1 MGVNP
6 MLYKR
11 MIASLFAAGVAFVA
25 LALPQPALAQAR
37 HCDRACLVKVMDDYL
52 AAAKAHDPSRLPL
65 DASVKYTE
73 NGQRVNIGDGLWRT
87 FSQGPS
93 YRLDVVDEEHGQIA
107 LLGILE
113 ESGNRNFFSTRIA
126 VEENEKMG
134 RGLEI
139 TEIENL
145 VVRNIMGGRGP
156 AQMAMKR
163 DTFKQ
168 SVPPAKRLGRAELV
182 AIADSYFTGLDT
194 DESAAHVPF
203 TDTCRRIENGTVTAN
218 NPTPSEGMG
227 MAKLGCK
234 AQFDTGFSTIVTD
247 VRERRYPVVD
257 TEKGLVYALVFF
269 DHNGSVARYTD
280 ESGESDVAAMM
291 RQPFSFMM
299 AEVFQ
304 VRDAKIDQIEAVLM
318 AVPYKMES
326 GW

>member
-1 MGVNP
+1 
-6 MLYKR
+6 
-11 MIASLFAAGVAFVA
+11 
-25 LALPQPALAQAR
+25 
-37 HCDRACLVKVMDDYL
+37 YL

-156 AQMAMKR
+156 AQMAMER
-163 DTFKQ
+163 DIFKQ

-194 DESAAHVPF
+194 
-203 TDTCRRIENGTVTAN
+203 
-218 NPTPSEGMG
+218 
-227 MAKLGCK
+227 
-234 AQFDTGFSTIVTD
+234 
-247 VRERRYPVVD
+247 
-257 TEKGLVYALVFF
+257 
-269 DHNGSVARYTD
+269 
-280 ESGESDVAAMM
+280 
-291 RQPFSFMM
+291 
-299 AEVFQ
+299 
-304 VRDAKIDQIEAVLM
+304 
-318 AVPYKMES
+318 
-326 GW
+326 